1 HDLDHHAQ
9 VRDQANVPL
18 PVIREMDVLLTTTP
32 RGIALGHV
40 LAHDLDR
47 PRAPAAERAEA
58 PGRRRAAA
66 ARTAR
71 PAAQCV
77 RAPDRRRLLSEG
89 AVQAADHFVLTIEM
103 REDLLDLA
111 RELEVVVDLEQL
123 LAGQSG
129 HDHAA
134 RRHPRLSGH
143 RLIADP
149 VEPSVPA
156 AIRRHYGQPP
166 EGRQATR
173 RGAGRAVSR
182 PEGAR
187 SPAGVPRSAT
197 CTVAR
202 SAAATA

>member
-1 HDLDHHAQ
+1 
-9 VRDQANVPL
+9 
-18 PVIREMDVLLTTTP
+18 I
-32 RGIALGHV
+32 
-40 LAHDLDR
+40 
-47 PRAPAAERAEA
+47 
-58 PGRRRAAA
+58 
-66 ARTAR
+66 
-71 PAAQCV
+71 
-77 RAPDRRRLLSEG
+77 
-89 AVQAADHFVLTIEM
+89 

-187 SPAGVPRSAT
+187 SRAGVRRSAT
-197 CTVAR
+197 CTLGR
-202 SAAATA
+202 SAAATAAPSTRKRRILSGCGASSTAMEDPHGKRTILAPRVPAKLTSPTRAFTPSDRRRRPPETGTTRAVVPAPDRVTPVRRPPRSLRDRVRHRPRLHDRTDHHPA